1 MVYLI
6 TEIILFLLA
15 AFGMG
20 LAVGWFLWGR
30 TVADC
35 TEIEREQARTKKKL
49 DAAQS
54 SIRNLE
60 RKVAS
65 LQAEPTSHFPIPGSL
80 SETGPVSE
88 AELLSEAE
96 PLSEAESV
104 SETEPL
110 SEAEP
115 LSETEASSPE
125 ASGVLVVE
133 AEAVAPAETADG
145 PAAAAFMDDAT
156 APLAQEGSAAQDDSP
171 AYDDLKRISGIGPTV
186 ERQLAELGVT
196 TYRQIAHFTDEDI
209 ERVGQ
214 HIDLFADRIRR
225 EGWVVQAAALHRDT
239 YGTQP

>member
-65 LQAEPTSHFPIPGSL
+65 LQAEPTPHFPIPDSH
-80 SETGPVSE
+80 
-88 AELLSEAE
+88 AEAE
-96 PLSEAESV
+96 P
-104 SETEPL
+104 P
-110 SEAEP
+110 
-115 LSETEASSPE
+115 SETEAPAPE

-133 AEAVAPAETADG
+133 AAAPAETADG
-145 PAAAAFMDDAT
+145 PAAAAFVDDAA
-156 APLAQEGSAAQDDSP
+156 APPAQEGTAAPDDSP

-214 HIDLFADRIRR
+214 HIDFFADRIRR